1 VTSKTTCIARTNR
14 AFVRAVAD
22 FAAFFAHRS
31 LHSRAVVSVVALW
44 FERAFAIRALV
55 LRTREAQ
62 SAFVGR
68 FAAFAAFLHLR
79 AFVRTVAGFAAFV
92 AHRSLHS
99 RAIVSVVALR
109 FECAFATGA
118 LVFWTREAHSEF
130 VGRAAAFVAY
140 MHSRAIVPVVAL
152 RLERAL
158 AIAALVFRTRDAQ
171 SAFVGR
177 AAAFAAFG

>member
-1 VTSKTTCIARTNR
+1 MTSKTTCIARTNR
-14 AFVRAVAD
+14 AFVRAVAG

-44 FERAFAIRALV
+44 FERAFAIGALV

-68 FAAFAAFLHLR
+68 AAAFAAP
-79 AFVRTVAGFAAFV
+79 
-92 AHRSLHS
+92 LHS
-99 RAIVSVVALR
+99 RAIIL
-109 FECAFATGA
+109 
-118 LVFWTREAHSEF
+118 
-130 VGRAAAFVAY
+130 
-140 MHSRAIVPVVAL
+140 VVAL

-158 AIAALVFRTRDAQ
+158 AIDALVFWTRNAQ

-177 AAAFAAFG
+177 VAAFAAFGVSTFGC

>member
-14 AFVRAVAD
+14 AFVRAVAG

-44 FERAFAIRALV
+44 FERALAIGALV

-68 FAAFAAFLHLR
+68 AAAFAA
-79 AFVRTVAGFAAFV
+79 
-92 AHRSLHS
+92 SLHS
-99 RAIVSVVALR
+99 RAIILVVALR
-109 FECAFATGA
+109 LECALAIDA
-118 LVFWTREAHSEF
+118 LVFWTRN
-130 VGRAAAFVAY
+130 
-140 MHSRAIVPVVAL
+140 
-152 RLERAL
+152 
-158 AIAALVFRTRDAQ
+158 AQ

-177 AAAFAAFG
+177 AAAFAAFGMSTFGC

>member
-14 AFVRAVAD
+14 AFVRAVAG

-44 FERAFAIRALV
+44 FERAFAIGALV

-68 FAAFAAFLHLR
+68 AAAFAAP
-79 AFVRTVAGFAAFV
+79 
-92 AHRSLHS
+92 LHS
-99 RAIVSVVALR
+99 RAIIL
-109 FECAFATGA
+109 
-118 LVFWTREAHSEF
+118 
-130 VGRAAAFVAY
+130 
-140 MHSRAIVPVVAL
+140 VVAL

-158 AIAALVFRTRDAQ
+158 AIDALVFWTRNAQ

-177 AAAFAAFG
+177 AAAFAAFGVSTFGC

>member
-1 VTSKTTCIARTNR
+1 MTSKTTCIARTNR
-14 AFVRAVAD
+14 AFVRAVAG

-44 FERAFAIRALV
+44 FERAFAIGALV

-68 FAAFAAFLHLR
+68 AAAFAAP
-79 AFVRTVAGFAAFV
+79 
-92 AHRSLHS
+92 LHS
-99 RAIVSVVALR
+99 RAIIL
-109 FECAFATGA
+109 
-118 LVFWTREAHSEF
+118 
-130 VGRAAAFVAY
+130 
-140 MHSRAIVPVVAL
+140 VVAL

-158 AIAALVFRTRDAQ
+158 AIDALVFWTRNAQ

-177 AAAFAAFG
+177 AAAFAAFGMSTFGC